1 VTDVRLLAT
10 ACWNDYYSLESRLSD
25 KAASLGEKHKLLET
39 SMRSLVT
46 TIYVHVLSDSEK
58 FNIDWVHPMRSS
70 PLTALGFLHKEHEFA
85 LAVLSEVATEGGS
98 EDLQKKADLA
108 LAKAKT
114 NYQDALAKGGLR
126 PAPPRP
132 TLPGEG
138 DDFVASGMPCFSM
151 LDAMGGGLGEDD
163 GPGAAAQGA
172 DSAFENFLN
181 KQRGTVRAVEGTIFR
196 KGAAR

>member
-1 VTDVRLLAT
+1 MRLLAS
-10 ACWNDYYSLESRLSD
+10 ACWKDYYSLESRLSD

-58 FNIDWVHPMRSS
+58 FNIDWIHPMRSS
-70 PLTALGFLHKEHEFA
+70 PLTALGHLHQEHEFA
-85 LAVLSEVATEGGS
+85 LAVLSKLATDGES
-98 EDLQKKADLA
+98 EDLKKKADRALTKAKNSYQAA
-108 LAKAKT
+108 LAK
-114 NYQDALAKGGLR
+114 DGLR

-138 DDFVASGMPCFSM
+138 EDFVASGVPSFSM

-163 GPGAAAQGA
+163 SLGLAA
-172 DSAFENFLN
+172 
-181 KQRGTVRAVEGTIFR
+181 
-196 KGAAR
+196 